1 MAPRRQKP
9 LERVLQDAAF
19 ANLSDDKGQ
28 RLIFDYYKRAGY
40 LPAKDA
46 QGHTFKSLQEYL
58 STVQR
63 LAEQERRKNPN
74 AKPAE
79 WLKAAEARLGFN
91 RQIRSAKTGQDLS
104 IVAGKQLE
112 DPKQKFAKNRVGSVF
127 PLEIGDN
134 GKVRFNK
141 RKYMSAEGGLPRP
154 VYDFISSKHGQEVAD
169 TYQKAVR
176 KEWKTM
182 GDVGRELAAKTGI
195 PFDRGHWLS
204 NKYGGA
210 ESARAGALEIAVLN
224 RLHGAAPRGNIE
236 RLKVTGRTS
245 SGWLDDFYEWD
256 FTNNKLNVLGS
267 EHLKVSDLQ
276 EIVNGT
282 KDPNQIAAQRLAEW
296 EARGRTP
303 DPDPIGNIFG
313 SQLGGETI
321 NQQRLRMMEEQ
332 LDSVFKTGIDP
343 QTGNPVSPERLE
355 ELQRGAKAAKKSTKL
370 MPTAITRSSVPQP
383 TTRPEEF
390 ESALRAF
397 SNRAERRLG
406 RGVFEDVLDTT
417 TDTYKQ
423 MIGSMQPFLN
433 LSDDQK
439 AALNLYGQD
448 GKQFYAQLNRLLRA
462 GDAGKLSNQEL
473 KTLNYI
479 KDNLTEALTSLQS
492 EPSQVYRGV
501 SGSQVADFEKL
512 KVGDTFIDKGFG
524 SYSDDES
531 AARRFLSRDK
541 PSTLISV
548 SNSSAR
554 NITPVAEYSESEFL
568 AKPNTQY
575 AVKDIQET
583 INKKTGKPIRHII
596 LDEIPARQLMPK
608 GVTRNPLMRGAAAIS
623 RAIPG
628 PVDALLPGVVGGGL
642 ALAGGA
648 TLPQAAEAFGAGVA
662 EGLTGDLEGG
672 PMANYTSYNVN
683 GKQRFI
689 NVKTNELMDKP
700 GYGLEQS
707 GGQWREVKRGTGAA
721 SQQQRQA
728 IRSTAQ
734 QAANLI
740 PKVNRAINPVGAG
753 IMDFLTKPIGSAFGS
768 IFGNKREI

>member
-9 LERVLQDAAF
+9 LERVLEDAAF

-91 RQIRSAKTGQDLS
+91 RQIRSAKTSQELS

-154 VYDFISSKHGQEVAD
+154 VYDLISSKHGQEVAD

-267 EHLKVSDLQ
+267 EHLKVADLQ

-313 SQLGGETI
+313 SQLGEETI

-332 LDSVFKTGIDP
+332 LDSISKTGIDP
-343 QTGNPVSPERLE
+343 QTGNPVSPERLN
-355 ELQRGAKAAKKSTKL
+355 ELQRGAESAKKSTKL
-370 MPTAITRSSVPQP
+370 
-383 TTRPEEF
+383 
-390 ESALRAF
+390 
-397 SNRAERRLG
+397 
-406 RGVFEDVLDTT
+406 
-417 TDTYKQ
+417 
-423 MIGSMQPFLN
+423 
-433 LSDDQK
+433 
-439 AALNLYGQD
+439 
-448 GKQFYAQLNRLLRA
+448 
-462 GDAGKLSNQEL
+462 
-473 KTLNYI
+473 
-479 KDNLTEALTSLQS
+479 
-492 EPSQVYRGV
+492 
-501 SGSQVADFEKL
+501 
-512 KVGDTFIDKGFG
+512 
-524 SYSDDES
+524 
-531 AARRFLSRDK
+531 
-541 PSTLISV
+541 
-548 SNSSAR
+548 
-554 NITPVAEYSESEFL
+554 
-568 AKPNTQY
+568 
-575 AVKDIQET
+575 
-583 INKKTGKPIRHII
+583 
-596 LDEIPARQLMPK
+596 IPK
-608 GVTRNPLMRGAAAIS
+608 EVTRNPRSGGSSSNSNLLRIARNTAPMWASLPLGAAVLGQSAHAAVTNPNADTIET
-623 RAIPG
+623 ALWDTANLG
-628 PVDALLPGVVGGGL
+628 ADALSLVPIPMVAAGAEGAQKILGITQAAREGQKFVQQQGL
-642 ALAGGA
+642 KPQPSAPRPTAV
-648 TLPQAAEAFGAGVA
+648 PQAQTRQRTATAARTQGQVMPKAKPLNLA
-662 EGLTGDLEGG
+662 NEGQ
-672 PMANYTSYNVN
+672 YFIVN
-683 GKQRFI
+683 
-689 NVKTNELMDKP
+689 P
-700 GYGLEQS
+700 
-707 GGQWREVKRGTGAA
+707 
-721 SQQQRQA
+721 
-728 IRSTAQ
+728 IR
-734 QAANLI
+734 
-740 PKVNRAINPVGAG
+740 
-753 IMDFLTKPIGSAFGS
+753 SAFGS
-768 IFGNKREI
+768 IFGKREI

>member
-9 LERVLQDAAF
+9 LERVLENAAF

-91 RQIRSAKTGQDLS
+91 RQIRSAKTGQKLS
-104 IVAGKQLE
+104 IVADKQLE
-112 DPKQKFAKNRVGSVF
+112 DTKQKFAKNRVGSVF

-332 LDSVFKTGIDP
+332 LDSVSKTGIDP
-343 QTGNPVSPERLE
+343 QTGNPVSPERLN
-355 ELQRGAKAAKKSTKL
+355 ELQRGANFAKKSTKL
-370 MPTAITRSSVPQP
+370 MP
-383 TTRPEEF
+383 
-390 ESALRAF
+390 
-397 SNRAERRLG
+397 
-406 RGVFEDVLDTT
+406 
-417 TDTYKQ
+417 
-423 MIGSMQPFLN
+423 
-433 LSDDQK
+433 
-439 AALNLYGQD
+439 
-448 GKQFYAQLNRLLRA
+448 
-462 GDAGKLSNQEL
+462 
-473 KTLNYI
+473 
-479 KDNLTEALTSLQS
+479 
-492 EPSQVYRGV
+492 
-501 SGSQVADFEKL
+501 
-512 KVGDTFIDKGFG
+512 KG
-524 SYSDDES
+524 
-531 AARRFLSRDK
+531 
-541 PSTLISV
+541 I
-548 SNSSAR
+548 
-554 NITPVAEYSESEFL
+554 
-568 AKPNTQY
+568 
-575 AVKDIQET
+575 
-583 INKKTGKPIRHII
+583 
-596 LDEIPARQLMPK
+596 
-608 GVTRNPLMRGAAAIS
+608 TRNPLMRGAAAIS

>member
-9 LERVLQDAAF
+9 FDRVLQDAAF
-19 ANLSDDKGQ
+19 ANLSDDRGQ

-63 LAEQERRKNPN
+63 LAEQERRKNPD

-79 WLKAAEARLGFN
+79 WLKAAEAKLGFN
-91 RQIRSAKTGQDLS
+91 RQIRSAKTGQELS

-154 VYDFISSKHGQEVAD
+154 VYDLISSKHGQEAAD

-236 RLKVTGRTS
+236 RLKVTGKTS

-267 EHLKVSDLQ
+267 EHLKVADLQ

-296 EARGRTP
+296 ESRGRTP

-332 LDSVFKTGIDP
+332 LNSVSKTGIDP

-370 MPTAITRSSVPQP
+370 MP
-383 TTRPEEF
+383 
-390 ESALRAF
+390 
-397 SNRAERRLG
+397 
-406 RGVFEDVLDTT
+406 
-417 TDTYKQ
+417 
-423 MIGSMQPFLN
+423 
-433 LSDDQK
+433 
-439 AALNLYGQD
+439 
-448 GKQFYAQLNRLLRA
+448 
-462 GDAGKLSNQEL
+462 
-473 KTLNYI
+473 
-479 KDNLTEALTSLQS
+479 
-492 EPSQVYRGV
+492 
-501 SGSQVADFEKL
+501 
-512 KVGDTFIDKGFG
+512 
-524 SYSDDES
+524 
-531 AARRFLSRDK
+531 
-541 PSTLISV
+541 
-548 SNSSAR
+548 
-554 NITPVAEYSESEFL
+554 
-568 AKPNTQY
+568 
-575 AVKDIQET
+575 
-583 INKKTGKPIRHII
+583 
-596 LDEIPARQLMPK
+596 K
-608 GVTRNPLMRGAAAIS
+608 GVTRNPLMRGATAIS

-628 PVDALLPGVVGGGL
+628 PADALLPGVVGGGL

-648 TLPQAAEAFGAGVA
+648 TIPQAAQAFGSGVA
-662 EGLTGDLEGG
+662 EGLTGDLDAG
-672 PMANYTSYNVN
+672 PLASNQAYIVN
-683 GKQRFI
+683 GQQRFI
-689 NVKTNELMDKP
+689 NQRNELVDKP

-728 IRSTAQ
+728 LRSTAQ
-734 QAANLI
+734 QATNLI

-753 IMDFLTKPIGSAFGS
+753 IMDFFAKPIGSAFNS
-768 IFGNKREI
+768 IFGKREI

>member
-91 RQIRSAKTGQDLS
+91 RQIRSAKTGQKLS
-104 IVAGKQLE
+104 IVADKQLE
-112 DPKQKFAKNRVGSVF
+112 DTKQKFAKNRVGSVF

-154 VYDFISSKHGQEVAD
+154 VYDLISSKHGQEVAD

-267 EHLKVSDLQ
+267 EHLKVADLQ

-332 LDSVFKTGIDP
+332 LDSVSKTGIDP
-343 QTGNPVSPERLE
+343 QTGNPVSPERLN
-355 ELQRGAKAAKKSTKL
+355 ELQRGAESAKKSTKL
-370 MPTAITRSSVPQP
+370 MP
-383 TTRPEEF
+383 
-390 ESALRAF
+390 
-397 SNRAERRLG
+397 
-406 RGVFEDVLDTT
+406 
-417 TDTYKQ
+417 
-423 MIGSMQPFLN
+423 
-433 LSDDQK
+433 
-439 AALNLYGQD
+439 
-448 GKQFYAQLNRLLRA
+448 
-462 GDAGKLSNQEL
+462 
-473 KTLNYI
+473 
-479 KDNLTEALTSLQS
+479 
-492 EPSQVYRGV
+492 
-501 SGSQVADFEKL
+501 
-512 KVGDTFIDKGFG
+512 KG
-524 SYSDDES
+524 
-531 AARRFLSRDK
+531 
-541 PSTLISV
+541 I
-548 SNSSAR
+548 
-554 NITPVAEYSESEFL
+554 
-568 AKPNTQY
+568 
-575 AVKDIQET
+575 
-583 INKKTGKPIRHII
+583 
-596 LDEIPARQLMPK
+596 
-608 GVTRNPLMRGAAAIS
+608 TRNPLMRGAAAVS

-628 PVDALLPGVVGGGL
+628 PVDAILPGVIGGGL

-648 TLPQAAEAFGAGVA
+648 TLPQAAQAFGGGVA
-662 EGLTGDLEGG
+662 EGLSGDLEGA
-672 PMANYTSYNVN
+672 PEPAITMVNVG
-683 GKQRFI
+683 GKLRPL
-689 NVKTNELMDKP
+689 NTDTNTLMDKP
-700 GYGLEQS
+700 DYGLEQS
-707 GGQWREVKRGTGAA
+707 GGQWREVKRGTGVA

-753 IMDFLTKPIGSAFGS
+753 IMDFFAKPIGSAFGS
-768 IFGNKREI
+768 IFGKREI

>member
-154 VYDFISSKHGQEVAD
+154 VYDLISSKHGQEVAD

-332 LDSVFKTGIDP
+332 LDSVSKTGIDP
-343 QTGNPVSPERLE
+343 QTGNPVSPERLD

-370 MPTAITRSSVPQP
+370 MP
-383 TTRPEEF
+383 
-390 ESALRAF
+390 
-397 SNRAERRLG
+397 
-406 RGVFEDVLDTT
+406 
-417 TDTYKQ
+417 K
-423 MIGSMQPFLN
+423 
-433 LSDDQK
+433 
-439 AALNLYGQD
+439 
-448 GKQFYAQLNRLLRA
+448 
-462 GDAGKLSNQEL
+462 
-473 KTLNYI
+473 
-479 KDNLTEALTSLQS
+479 
-492 EPSQVYRGV
+492 
-501 SGSQVADFEKL
+501 
-512 KVGDTFIDKGFG
+512 
-524 SYSDDES
+524 
-531 AARRFLSRDK
+531 
-541 PSTLISV
+541 
-548 SNSSAR
+548 
-554 NITPVAEYSESEFL
+554 
-568 AKPNTQY
+568 
-575 AVKDIQET
+575 
-583 INKKTGKPIRHII
+583 
-596 LDEIPARQLMPK
+596 
-608 GVTRNPLMRGAAAIS
+608 RNPLMRGAAAVS
-623 RAIPG
+623 KAIPG

-721 SQQQRQA
+721 SRQQQQQQQKRQQA

-753 IMDFLTKPIGSAFGS
+753 IMDFFAKPIGSAFGS
-768 IFGNKREI
+768 IFGKREI

>member
-91 RQIRSAKTGQDLS
+91 RQIRSAKTGQELS

-154 VYDFISSKHGQEVAD
+154 VYDLISSKHGQEVAD

-267 EHLKVSDLQ
+267 EHLKVADLQ

-332 LDSVFKTGIDP
+332 LDSVSKTGIDP
-343 QTGNPVSPERLE
+343 QTGNPVSPERLD

-370 MPTAITRSSVPQP
+370 MPDRKT
-383 TTRPEEF
+383 
-390 ESALRAF
+390 LRAMAAAGIMAP
-397 SNRAERRLG
+397 S
-406 RGVFEDVLDTT
+406 VL
-417 TDTYKQ
+417 
-423 MIGSMQPFLN
+423 GSMA
-433 LSDDQK
+433 S
-439 AALNLYGQD
+439 AAETTGRV
-448 GKQFYAQLNRLLRA
+448 QLARQTGNPVDWIQAGLAGASSA
-462 GDAGKLSNQEL
+462 GDLAGY
-473 KTLNYI
+473 TG
-479 KDNLTEALTSLQS
+479 AL
-492 EPSQVYRGV
+492 
-501 SGSQVADFEKL
+501 
-512 KVGDTFIDKGFG
+512 
-524 SYSDDES
+524 
-531 AARRFLSRDK
+531 
-541 PSTLISV
+541 
-548 SNSSAR
+548 
-554 NITPVAEYSESEFL
+554 
-568 AKPNTQY
+568 
-575 AVKDIQET
+575 
-583 INKKTGKPIRHII
+583 
-596 LDEIPARQLMPK
+596 
-608 GVTRNPLMRGAAAIS
+608 
-623 RAIPG
+623 AIPG
-628 PVDALLPGVVGGGL
+628 EVVSTAADL
-642 ALAGGA
+642 ANVAIDTA
-648 TLPQAAEAFGAGVA
+648 RMPAPRPTAIPQAQTRQRTATAARTQGQVMPKAKPLNLA
-662 EGLTGDLEGG
+662 NEGQ
-672 PMANYTSYNVN
+672 YFIVN
-683 GKQRFI
+683 
-689 NVKTNELMDKP
+689 P
-700 GYGLEQS
+700 
-707 GGQWREVKRGTGAA
+707 
-721 SQQQRQA
+721 
-728 IRSTAQ
+728 IRS
-734 QAANLI
+734 
-740 PKVNRAINPVGAG
+740 
-753 IMDFLTKPIGSAFGS
+753 AFSS
-768 IFGNKREI
+768 IFGKREI

>member
-91 RQIRSAKTGQDLS
+91 RQIRSAKTGQELS

-154 VYDFISSKHGQEVAD
+154 VYDLISSKHGQEVAD

-267 EHLKVSDLQ
+267 EHLKVADLQ

-332 LDSVFKTGIDP
+332 LDSVSKTGIDP

-355 ELQRGAKAAKKSTKL
+355 ELQRGAKSAKKSTKL
-370 MPTAITRSSVPQP
+370 MP
-383 TTRPEEF
+383 
-390 ESALRAF
+390 
-397 SNRAERRLG
+397 
-406 RGVFEDVLDTT
+406 
-417 TDTYKQ
+417 
-423 MIGSMQPFLN
+423 
-433 LSDDQK
+433 
-439 AALNLYGQD
+439 
-448 GKQFYAQLNRLLRA
+448 
-462 GDAGKLSNQEL
+462 
-473 KTLNYI
+473 
-479 KDNLTEALTSLQS
+479 
-492 EPSQVYRGV
+492 
-501 SGSQVADFEKL
+501 
-512 KVGDTFIDKGFG
+512 KG
-524 SYSDDES
+524 
-531 AARRFLSRDK
+531 
-541 PSTLISV
+541 I
-548 SNSSAR
+548 
-554 NITPVAEYSESEFL
+554 
-568 AKPNTQY
+568 
-575 AVKDIQET
+575 
-583 INKKTGKPIRHII
+583 
-596 LDEIPARQLMPK
+596 
-608 GVTRNPLMRGAAAIS
+608 TRNPLMRGAAAIS

-628 PVDALLPGVVGGGL
+628 PVDAIIPGVVGGGL

-648 TLPQAAEAFGAGVA
+648 TLPQAAEAFGSGVA
-662 EGLTGDLEGG
+662 EGLTGDLDAG
-672 PMANYTSYNVN
+672 PLASNQSYIVN
-683 GKQRFI
+683 GQQRFI
-689 NVKTNELMDKP
+689 NQRNELVDKP

-753 IMDFLTKPIGSAFGS
+753 IMDFFAKPIGSAFGS
-768 IFGNKREI
+768 IFGKREI